1 MVNAYI
7 NANRALYEIN
17 RRMFLD
23 IDAAKILG
31 MDEDAIATNMFDR
44 GERRNFNSLNEGE
57 FRPLSISSDV
67 QELYEIRA
75 SELGAPNPYEAA
87 EGVIERIREVLE
99 SVPLSA
105 DLFPNIQNPF
115 TNLPQPTLGPAASLP
130 GLPAMPNPGLVNNA
144 RFGNIDPVSRLTL
157 AEETYLS
164 PLEQN
169 YRKKTRTT

>member
-1 MVNAYI
+1 MN
-7 NANRALYEIN
+7 
-17 RRMFLD
+17 
-23 IDAAKILG
+23 KI
-31 MDEDAIATNMFDR
+31 
-44 GERRNFNSLNEGE
+44 
-57 FRPLSISSDV
+57 
-67 QELYEIRA
+67 
-75 SELGAPNPYEAA
+75 
-87 EGVIERIREVLE
+87 LE

-144 RFGNIDPVSRLTL
+144 QFGNIDPVSRLTL